1 MSMKLMIFATAILT
15 ATTAQAGS
23 QSSNTSSNSSSNN
36 GVVRE
41 RVVDTYCE
49 DGYCQRTVMRNVYR
63 DDRNSGR
70 YRDNDRRRYRDDYRR
85 RYRDDDRRG
94 YRDDRDDD

>member
-1 MSMKLMIFATAILT
+1 MIKNCLVGLAAAMALFAAPAL
-15 ATTAQAGS
+15 AGS

-49 DGYCQRTVMRNVYR
+49 DGWCERVVERRVYR
-63 DDRNSGR
+63 DDRRSRR
-70 YRDNDRRRYRDDYRR
+70 YHGDRRYPERFRYWRE
-85 RYRDDDRRG
+85 RDDD
-94 YRDDRDDD
+94 